1 MKTVR
6 ARDQTPNLPNGGL
19 PPVHVAPFIYVDL

>member
-19 PPVHVAPFIYVDL
+19 PPVRVAPFIYVDL